1 MMHVPCLHH
10 PRHPLTGIAVALL
23 LASCGQNATPTA
35 TPGSGATPPGGAAA
49 PTASALQLLSA
60 DATSST
66 SIHLVFSGAVGT
78 GSTDARTYR
87 LTDASGAP
95 LEVLAAYLADDG
107 QSVDLATRVQA
118 PTAYTLVLDGVQ
130 SPSGQPV
137 VGKKTVSGSAASAP
151 VLGDVVPL
159 GPSEVLLRFEDP
171 VSGLPATLG
180 QRALRAAAFRFSP
193 AVEFKSARLSQDRSS
208 VVVTTAGLSADSSY
222 TVSALSVLATAGAGP
237 ATLVDPQHNQG
248 TFIAL
253 ALRDTV
259 KPVIKRMMAL
269 SSTSVQLIFS
279 EPVSANAADLS
290 TYLIKDATGAVL
302 PVTGAD
308 LSEFRTSVTL
318 TTTPQAIGATYTLTP
333 GDLTDSAGNPLDSAA
348 GKSVLSFAAS
358 SGQPGRADTTPLRV
372 AGATSTGNG
381 TVLVT
386 FSEAV
391 RGGTASAE
399 NPAHYHVTGLEQL
412 AAAQPAPA
420 AAPSLPTP
428 QSAALSIISAVL
440 QPDGTS
446 VLLTTRAQSDIKY
459 ELQVT
464 GVTDLA
470 GNQIAAPERGVDP
483 GKASFTGTPVS
494 GYGKDTD
501 GDGLSDATEQR
512 GWLVSVVRLD
522 GGKRQYEVTS
532 DPTLADT
539 DGDGLD
545 DSDELANL
553 TDPRVADTDGDKITD
568 SDEYNLV
575 YSSPTNADTDSDTL
589 SDGSEYTLYASSPL
603 LADTDGDQIRDD
615 AEVLTSLRNPLI
627 ADLPAPRISVD
638 GVDLQLDVNFT
649 ATSDTG
655 TRQLD
660 SKTAQTTLTQGTS
673 NSTERSDTTTSEWFA
688 NQSVGASFQETIG
701 DEFKAYPK
709 VTFSQSVTSDTGTS
723 GSAGTSFTTASVRNA
738 QQEYA
743 DSLTT
748 DKEVSA
754 NDSVTRSVS
763 GASLSVG
770 VTIESQSNVAFTMT
784 NLELT
789 AFMPDPFA
797 PGKLIP
803 IATLQPEGA
812 VASGGVTLGPGSP
825 SRGPIRFKAV
835 QIYASLAEKLMQ
847 DPSGLVFKISNYTL
861 SDETR
866 RDLAYVSQGVKE
878 RTAEVFIDYGGALPF
893 ERSNVATFSNYG
905 ADSKPTGITMQRVME
920 GILGLKHYDQ
930 SQDAGLSGTA
940 LHNSYSTFM
949 DDGVEKLA
957 RVREKTFGS
966 LSEPK
971 RWFVT
976 INNNGSNIGF
986 RDTIVKAG
994 DKVRLAYTEDLD
1006 RDGLTRAEEDL
1017 YGSSDTTVD
1026 TDGDGVSDIEEVYG
1040 PADASGRRSPR
1051 TILRDD
1057 GTTQALISNPAAA
1070 DTDGDGL
1077 TDCQELSIV
1086 IGTTRVNGQTITNY
1100 RCPIAVQ
1107 ARLLIYGMPL
1117 DPSNPDTDGDGISDR
1132 TELFG
1137 YAVKSYIKTGQPL
1150 TAYSDPRKADSD
1162 GDGTPDRLEYRLGTN
1177 PAVADRDLVLD
1188 DDRDGLSNYQEV
1200 QGWTVTAQ
1208 TANGPVTKTVT
1219 SDPLSADGD
1228 NDGLNDAQ
1236 EKVALTDPRSADT
1249 DGDTLKDGAE
1259 VKLSTLPLRWDTD
1272 GDQLSDGAE
1281 VNSTMLVHVKSAAGT
1296 ASIPDYVAKFN
1307 PLLPDAD
1314 QDGLTDDREM
1324 KAGTDPNLRD
1334 TDQDGADDRFEAVTS
1349 HNISGASPQGT
1360 DPLLKDKLLLV
1371 KLESADVVG
1380 DCDPLAGDSNGE
1392 FSGELLIQSG
1402 THTPTHLLYL
1412 KLDGQDGLLDHTRE
1426 GTSYTFNDTKVY
1438 EYVTEDR
1445 EFRFLSK
1452 GLQELDTGNA
1462 NDPLNQ
1468 LNDVKA
1474 YADVKTGNYTVDA
1487 VAADASD
1494 SSCKVTFHYSITLR
1508 QN

>member
-1 MMHVPCLHH
+1 MNVPRVNRSHH
-10 PRHPLTGIAVALL
+10 ILTGIAVALL
-23 LASCGQNATPTA
+23 LASCGQNGAPTA
-35 TPGSGATPPGGAAA
+35 APGPVATTPGGAAT
-49 PTASALQLLSA
+49 PGPSDLQLLSVE
-60 DATSST
+60 ATSST
-66 SIHLVFSGAVGT
+66 SLHLVFSGAVGA
-78 GSTDARTYR
+78 GSTDAHNYR
-87 LTDASGAP
+87 LTDAGGKP
-95 LEVLAAYLADDG
+95 LEVLAAYPAADG
-107 QSVDLATRVQA
+107 TSVDLATRVQEA
-118 PTAYTLVLDGVQ
+118 TAYALVLDGIQ
-130 SPSGQPV
+130 SRSGQSV
-137 VGKKTVSGSAASAP
+137 AAKKTVTGSVAPAP
-151 VLGDVVPL
+151 VLSDVVPL
-159 GPSEVLLRFEDP
+159 SPSEILLSFGDP
-171 VSGLPATLG
+171 ISGLPATLG
-180 QRALRAAAFRFSP
+180 QSALQEATYRFSP

-208 VVVTTAGLSADSSY
+208 VVITTAGLSAEGSY
-222 TVSALSVLATAGAGP
+222 TVSALNVLATAGGNT

-248 TFIAL
+248 TFVAL
-253 ALRDTV
+253 APRDTV
-259 KPVIKRMMAL
+259 KPVIKRMVAV

-279 EPVSANAADLS
+279 EPVSASAADLS
-290 TYLIKDATGAVL
+290 SYLIKDSTGAVL
-302 PVTGAD
+302 AVTDAS

-318 TTTPQAIGATYTLTP
+318 TTTAQVVGATYTLTP
-333 GDLTDSAGNPLDSAA
+333 GELTDGAGNPLDTAP

-358 SGQPGRADTTPLRV
+358 SGQPGRTDTTPPRV
-372 AGATSTGNG
+372 AGAASTGNS

-391 RGGTASAE
+391 RGGMASAE

-412 AAAQPAPA
+412 GASQPAPA
-420 AAPSLPTP
+420 SAPTLVSP
-428 QSAALSIISAVL
+428 QSAALDIISAVL

-483 GKASFTGTPVS
+483 GKAGFTGTPVS
-494 GYGKDTD
+494 GTGKDTD

-512 GWLVSVVRLD
+512 GWLVNVVRLD
-522 GGKRQYEVTS
+522 GGKRQYEVSS

-553 TDPRVADTDGDKITD
+553 TDPRLADTDGDKITD

-575 YSSPTNADTDSDTL
+575 YSSPTNADTDADTL
-589 SDGSEYTLYASSPL
+589 SDGAEYTLYASSPL

-615 AEVLTSLRNPLI
+615 AEMLTSLRNLLI

-688 NQSVGASFQETIG
+688 NQSVGASFEETIG
-701 DEFKAYPK
+701 EEFKAFPE
-709 VTFSQSVTSDTGTS
+709 VTFSQSVASDTGTS

-748 DKEVSA
+748 DKEVTA

-797 PGKLIP
+797 AGKLIP

-812 VASGGVTLGPGSP
+812 VATGGVTLGPGSP

-835 QIYASLAEKLMQ
+835 QIYAALAEKLMQ

-866 RDLAYVSQGVKE
+866 RDMAYVSQGVKE
-878 RTAEVFIDYGGALPF
+878 RTAELFIDYGGYLPF

-905 ADSKPTGITMQRVME
+905 ADSKPTGITMKRVME

-930 SQDAGLSGTA
+930 AQDGGLSGTD

-949 DDGVEKLA
+949 DGGVEKLA

-966 LSEPK
+966 LNDPK

-976 INNNGSNIGF
+976 INNNGSKVGF

-994 DKVRLAYTEDLD
+994 DKVRLAYTEDID

-1017 YGSSDTTVD
+1017 YGSSDTKAD

-1040 PADASGRRSPR
+1040 PANASGQRSPR

-1057 GTTQALISNPAAA
+1057 GTTLALISNPAAA

-1077 TDCQELSIV
+1077 NDCQELSIV
-1086 IGTTRVNGQTITNY
+1086 TGTTRIEGQTITQY

-1107 ARLLIYGMPL
+1107 ARLLIYSMPL

-1132 TELFG
+1132 TELYG
-1137 YAVKSYIKTGQPL
+1137 YGVKNYIKTGQPL
-1150 TAYSDPRKADSD
+1150 TVYSDPRKADTDS
-1162 GDGTPDRLEYRLGTN
+1162 DGTPDRLEYRLGTN
-1177 PAVADRDLVLD
+1177 PATADRDLVLD
-1188 DDRDGLSNYQEV
+1188 DDRDGLSNYQET

-1208 TANGPVTKTVT
+1208 TAKGTITKLVT

-1228 NDGLNDAQ
+1228 NDGLTDAQ
-1236 EKVALTDPRSADT
+1236 EKTALTDPRSADT
-1249 DGDTLKDGAE
+1249 DGDTLNDGAE
-1259 VKLSTLPLRWDTD
+1259 VKLGAKPLVWDTD
-1272 GDQLSDGAE
+1272 GDLLSDGAE
-1281 VNSTMLVHVKSAAGT
+1281 VNSTMLVHVKSPAGH

-1314 QDGLTDDREM
+1314 QDGLTDDLEM
-1324 KAGTDPNLRD
+1324 KAGTDPNQRD

-1349 HNISGASPQGT
+1349 HNIAGASKQGT

-1380 DCDPLAGDSNGE
+1380 DCDPLAGDNYGE

-1402 THTPTHLLYL
+1402 TQTPTHLLYL
-1412 KLDGQDGLLDHTRE
+1412 KLDGQDGLLDKTRE
-1426 GTSYTFNDTKVY
+1426 GTSYVFNDTKVY
-1438 EYVTEDR
+1438 EYVTEER
-1445 EFRFLSK
+1445 AFTFLSK
-1452 GLQELDTGNA
+1452 GLKEIDTGNGD
-1462 NDPLNQ
+1462 DPLNQ
-1468 LNDVKA
+1468 LNDRKD

-1487 VAADASD
+1487 VAADSSD
-1494 SSCKVTFHYSITLR
+1494 TTCKVTFHYSITLR